1 MYHFLYC
8 SAWLIGAIAVGAG
21 SMLLINKL
29 AKMSYRD
36 YSCWQTRRTRH
47 D

>member
-1 MYHFLYC
+1 MHHFLYC
-8 SAWLIGAIAVGAG
+8 TAWFVGAVVIGVG
-21 SMLLINKL
+21 SLLITNKL

-36 YSCWQTRRTRH
+36 YSPWQTRRTRH